1 MGKGRYILMDNKYNH
16 PAYTRYPQLKELE
29 ESRNAMDLKET
40 IRTVP
45 NFPKEGIQFRDITSM
60 LETPQAFNK
69 ACIDL
74 TKACMQFNA
83 TKLVAIESRGFVFAS
98 PVARDME
105 LPLILARK
113 PGKLPN
119 PTYQRNYKLEYGEAI
134 LHIQQNSGIKK
145 DDKIVVMDDLIAT
158 GGTAKALAS
167 LIAQCWNV
175 PKENILVLAVID
187 LPDLGGSA
195 IIEQEGFNVETLIE
209 FEGE

>member
-1 MGKGRYILMDNKYNH
+1 
-16 PAYTRYPQLKELE
+16 
-29 ESRNAMDLKET
+29 MDLKDT

-45 NFPKEGIQFRDITSM
+45 DFPIEGIQFRDITSM
-60 LETPQAFNK
+60 LERPEAFNK
-69 ACIDL
+69 ALISL
-74 TKACMQFNA
+74 SSTCMSFNA
-83 TKLVAIESRGFVFAS
+83 TKIVAIESRGFIFGS
-98 PVARDME
+98 PIARDME

-119 PTYQRNYKLEYGEAI
+119 KTYQRNYKLEYGEAE
-134 LHIQQNSGIKK
+134 LHIQRNSDIKSN
-145 DDKIVVMDDLIAT
+145 DKIVIVDDLIAT

-167 LIAQCWNV
+167 LIV

-195 IIEQEGFNVETLIE
+195 IIKKAGFNVEALIE